1 MKARERVREKLAE
14 LTGYLSD
21 LKAQQELSWEEFQG
35 NTMLRRGIERTLQM
49 AIECLLDIG
58 NLIIAANKWRAP
70 ENNRAV
76 FQVLAEQG
84 IVPAE
89 VLQRYEKMAG
99 FRNILVHEYT
109 RVEPTIVYGVLKQG
123 PVDMELF
130 REYILAYL
138 KGGQN
143 DE

>member
-1 MKARERVREKLAE
+1 MKAQERVREKLVE

-21 LKAQQELSWEEFQG
+21 LKTQQGLSWEEFQK

-58 NLIIAANKWRAP
+58 NILIAAQKWRAP

-76 FQVLAEQG
+76 FQVLAEEG
-84 IVPAE
+84 IIPAE
-89 VLQRYEKMAG
+89 ALQNYTKMAG

-109 RVEPTIVYGVLKQG
+109 KVEAAIVYGALRQA
-123 PVDMELF
+123 PTDLERF
-130 REYILAYL
+130 RDYVLAYL
-138 KGGQN
+138 ARFS
-143 DE
+143 